1 VVFVLLN
8 KVVLIGRLGADPELR
23 YTPNGTAVC
32 NFTLAVQRD
41 YTNSQGERDV
51 DWVDIVVW
59 RKLAEVCANHLEKG
73 RLVAVDGRLQ
83 IRSYETNEGQK
94 RRIAEVVAN
103 NVTFLDWGNNNNNNS
118 RNNSTTNSKNNSS
131 NDNNMVQSMEED
143 IEVPF

>member
-1 VVFVLLN
+1 LLN

-41 YTNSQGERDV
+41 YTNSQGEREV

-59 RKLAEVCANHLEKG
+59 RKQAENCANHLEKG
-73 RLVAVDGRLQ
+73 RLVAVDGRIQ
-83 IRSYETNEGQK
+83 VRYYETNEGQ
-94 RRIAEVVAN
+94 RRKVTEIVAN
-103 NVTFLDWGNNNNNNS
+103 NVTFLDWGNSNSNRSDNNSSSNNNNNI
-118 RNNSTTNSKNNSS
+118 
-131 NDNNMVQSMEED
+131 QSMEED

>member
-1 VVFVLLN
+1 LLN

-41 YTNSQGERDV
+41 YTNSQGEREV

-59 RKLAEVCANHLEKG
+59 RKQAENCANHLEKG
-73 RLVAVDGRLQ
+73 RLVAVDGRMQ
-83 IRSYETNEGQK
+83 VRYYETNEGQ
-94 RRIAEVVAN
+94 RRKVTEVVAN
-103 NVTFLDWGNNNNNNS
+103 NVTFLDWGNNNSNSNRNDNTSSNSNSNNS
-118 RNNSTTNSKNNSS
+118 NI
-131 NDNNMVQSMEED
+131 QSMEED